1 MSFLASFWIIGLI
14 SHLFLAD
21 VLSTVDMGGE
31 GGSQKKCEIRDF
43 FAELWLGTVIEMY
56 NNQR

>member
-1 MSFLASFWIIGLI
+1 MSEHRAYFTLI
-14 SHLFLAD
+14 LGRRPQHCGHG
-21 VLSTVDMGGE
+21 GGE

-43 FAELWLGTVIEMY
+43 FAELWPGTVIEMY